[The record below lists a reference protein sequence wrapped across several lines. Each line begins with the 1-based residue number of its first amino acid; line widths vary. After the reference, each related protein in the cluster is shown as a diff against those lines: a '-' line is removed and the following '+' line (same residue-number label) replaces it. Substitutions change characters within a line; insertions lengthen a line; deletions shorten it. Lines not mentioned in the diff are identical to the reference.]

1 MSAIAKDIL
10 NSEEFLL
17 IWPVKEGQT
26 TKQRFD
32 NLRKALTRHVD
43 HVSEK
48 MAEARAE
55 EAEHTKSLSDMANEY
70 LCEFYDNMMKAK
82 AVAKT
87 SQEFMYASNAG
98 APGSI
103 LISKLNVSDG
113 KPPNQVAESSLITS
127 LSSKIPEAFDVQMGN
142 SEQKA
147 APNPDLVDEK

>member
-1 MSAIAKDIL
+1 MK
-10 NSEEFLL
+10 
-17 IWPVKEGQT
+17 PGQT
-26 TKQRFD
+26 DKQRFD
-32 NLRKALTRHVD
+32 NLRKALTRHVA
-43 HVSEK
+43 HVAEK
-48 MAEARAE
+48 IAAVQEE

-103 LISKLNVSDG
+103 LISKLNIPNKDAGEIESDDFI
-113 KPPNQVAESSLITS
+113 ESIKGTA
-127 LSSKIPEAFDVQMGN
+127 KDDWQEARPIQMET

-147 APNPDLVDEK
+147 EDDI